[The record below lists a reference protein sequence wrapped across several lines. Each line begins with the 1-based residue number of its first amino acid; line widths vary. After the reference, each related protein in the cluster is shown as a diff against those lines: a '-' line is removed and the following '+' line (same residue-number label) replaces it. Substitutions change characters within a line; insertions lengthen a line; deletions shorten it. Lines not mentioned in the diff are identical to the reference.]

1 MPKPTS
7 KQRRKAEAHRK
18 QEAVLGRVF
27 PGLSALLVNIHSILL
42 RADIQLEYGAQT
54 MENVINSYSLPL
66 LTVAGLSVIS
76 SDSGESLGSLFE
88 GLTFQWLHDER
99 PLQCEKTNT
108 FRTEIN

>member
-18 QEAVLGRVF
+18 QEAVLGQVF

-66 LTVAGLSVIS
+66 LTVAGLSRIP
-76 SDSGESLGSLFE
+76 SDLGKS
-88 GLTFQWLHDER
+88 Q
-99 PLQCEKTNT
+99 
-108 FRTEIN
+108 